1 MPFHGVLPRLLLLL
15 ALGAL
20 LVSIVLYHQGEDPR
34 YEVAIETI
42 KQVSDAVFRAHASRK
57 FKEPR
62 ECGLIAGA
70 MGGLDAGEGDTAG
83 LDPA

>member
-1 MPFHGVLPRLLLLL
+1 M
-15 ALGAL
+15 
-20 LVSIVLYHQGEDPR
+20 
-34 YEVAIETI
+34 
-42 KQVSDAVFRAHASRK
+42 QVPDAVFRAHASRK